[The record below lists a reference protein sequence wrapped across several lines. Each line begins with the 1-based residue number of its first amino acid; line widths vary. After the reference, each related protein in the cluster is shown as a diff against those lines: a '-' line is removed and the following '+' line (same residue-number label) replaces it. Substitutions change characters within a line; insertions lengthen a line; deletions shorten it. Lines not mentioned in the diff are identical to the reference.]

1 MQRAKLCLA
10 AACLLATAS
19 SRLAAQG
26 FDGVMQFVSYED
38 HPDHPDT
45 MTQIT
50 KGSRIRFEGLGKGG
64 GAMIMNGAN
73 RIVILP
79 EQKQYMELPS
89 DLGSKEAATESA
101 KHHGLAVKT
110 GKTEKVAGITC
121 DDWHYKGTDSDGK
134 PEEGDACV
142 AQGAGLMINRFA
154 GGMSAHVFDA
164 GGQAFND
171 AINKG
176 GGILKVTSNGKVVLV
191 AVKAQATSVPD
202 AMFAPPAG
210 YTKMDMSQM
219 GRPPRK
225 P

>member
-1 MQRAKLCLA
+1 MPRAKLCLA

-19 SRLAAQG
+19 SRLSAQG
-26 FDGVMQFVSYED
+26 FNGVMQFVMYED

-50 KGSRIRFEGLGKGG
+50 KGSKIRFEGMGKGG
-64 GAMIMNGAN
+64 GAMIMDGTN
-73 RIVILP
+73 RIVVLP

-89 DLGSKEAATESA
+89 NLGSKQAATESA
-101 KHHGLAVKT
+101 KHHGVAAKT
-110 GKTEKVAGITC
+110 GKKETVAGITC
-121 DDWHYKGTDSDGK
+121 EDWHYTGTDNDGK
-134 PEEGDACV
+134 AEEGDACV
-142 AQGAGLMINRFA
+142 AQGAGLMISRFA
-154 GGMSAHVFDA
+154 GGMSTHVFDA

-176 GGILKVTSNGKVVLV
+176 GGILKVTGNGKVLFV
-191 AVKAQATSVPD
+191 AVRAQATSVPD

>member
-26 FDGVMQFVSYED
+26 FDGVMQFVNYED

-45 MTQIT
+45 MTQMT
-50 KGSRIRFEGLGKGG
+50 KGSKIRMEGMGRGG
-64 GAMIMNGAN
+64 GAMIMDGTN
-73 RIVILP
+73 RIIILP
-79 EQKQYMELPS
+79 EQKQYMELPA
-89 DLGSKEAATESA
+89 DLGSKQAAAESA
-101 KHHGLAVKT
+101 RHHGVATKT
-110 GKTEKVAGITC
+110 GKTETVAGIPC
-121 DDWHYKGTDSDGK
+121 EDWHYKGTKDDGTV
-134 PEEGDACV
+134 EEGEVCLAK
-142 AQGAGLMINRFA
+142 GAGLMINRIA
-154 GGMSAHVFDA
+154 GGMMGHFFDA

-171 AINKG
+171 AINSG
-176 GGILKVTSNGKVVLV
+176 SGILKATNNGKVSFV
-191 AVKAQATSVPD
+191 AVRAQASSVPD

-210 YTKMDMSQM
+210 YTKMDMSKM